1 MLQPLSQ
8 IVQDKRPRTWDES
21 DARHFIQEWLRGQTH
36 TEKIY
41 CVSFSGGVATL
52 QAASPAMRQ
61 AVKLLEY
68 DLCEALEKSG
78 GPELRE
84 VKVVR

>member
-8 IVQDKRPRTWDES
+8 IVQNARPRTWDES
-21 DARHFIQEWLRGQTH
+21 DTRHFIQAWLRGEMH
-36 TEKIY
+36 TEKMY
-41 CVSFSGGVATL
+41 CVSFSAGVATV
-52 QAASPAMRQ
+52 QASSPAMRQ

-68 DLCEALEKSG
+68 DLREALQKNN
-78 GPELRE
+78 GPELKE